1 METLKWMIRCVGGIR
16 LFSKQHLPINL
27 TGTSHLD
34 FTGVIE
40 EHNEVHHRQ
49 RLMELP
55 VRNPHSIF
63 SFLHWILVKWFGYD
77 LQHPCH
83 WLVLLLQT
91 LNGLELDFD
100 LDVQQQPP
108 PVPQQRVN
116 SVIKALPVPQQ
127 QHHHHHPAPQQ
138 HPEDRTK
145 GDLIAEKLKL
155 LASDR
160 SEEGST
166 FNSKKDQEEQDLLS
180 LLGEQQIM
188 FPPQAVDNLSNYM
201 SWEVKEEEVFPS

>member
-1 METLKWMIRCVGGIR
+1 MRP
-16 LFSKQHLPINL
+16 QL
-27 TGTSHLD
+27 T
-34 FTGVIE
+34 
-40 EHNEVHHRQ
+40 
-49 RLMELP
+49 
-55 VRNPHSIF
+55 
-63 SFLHWILVKWFGYD
+63 
-77 LQHPCH
+77 
-83 WLVLLLQT
+83 LLLQT
-91 LNGLELDFD
+91 LDGLQLDFD
-100 LDVQQQPP
+100 LEVGNNVQQQPPP

-127 QHHHHHPAPQQ
+127 QHHHPAPPQQ

-160 SEEGST
+160 SEEGSRGI
-166 FNSKKDQEEQDLLS
+166 KKDQEEQDLLS

-188 FPPQAVDNLSNYM
+188 FPPQVVDNLSNYM